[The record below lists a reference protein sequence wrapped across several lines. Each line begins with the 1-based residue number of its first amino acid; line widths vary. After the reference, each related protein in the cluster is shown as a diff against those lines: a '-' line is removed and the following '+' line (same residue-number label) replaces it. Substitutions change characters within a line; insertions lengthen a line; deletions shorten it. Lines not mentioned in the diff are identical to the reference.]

1 MFRFASQHHV
11 KMNTPTTSWLITA
24 GQWSTCLAAVPLQLK
39 DQGTSA
45 LATYIE
51 CALATYIECVTNWHK
66 EVPTRP
72 FLLDNSTSISV
83 APILAIHVGGK
94 DHP

>member
-39 DQGTSA
+39 DLGTSA

-51 CALATYIECVTNWHK
+51 CGRNWHK